1 MQQQSLA
8 AELGSARLHPDA
20 CGDRS
25 VWLAVPCGV
34 DVLGVSSTRSSD
46 NGRGVWA
53 LYSRTG
59 AAGAKAAARGGSRS
73 RRRS

>member
-46 NGRGVWA
+46 NWARRVGTVLSHRCGRCQ
-53 LYSRTG
+53 SC
-59 AAGAKAAARGGSRS
+59 RS
-73 RRRS
+73 RRQPLAEA